1 MWRLDLPNSY
11 PVAGVK
17 RKTFYHL
24 SLSLPYIALLIS
36 VAFTYLAEGF
46 DILSSS
52 SPDLVSGTFM
62 FFALSAVIW
71 APLYTWMVAVM
82 LLWGRG
88 RSETEIRTLYL
99 LSPALL
105 SGAMGIPALL
115 VSLPESGL
123 FLLWGF
129 IRMNHLDFMIPVL
142 LKGYSVDD
150 AIAVVLVWGFM
161 AMLCLVIGYAFVGC
175 GLFLEKVMNHRGFF
189 LEEQPSSENLSG

>member
-46 DILSSS
+46 DVLSSP

-62 FFALSAVIW
+62 FFTLSAVIW

-88 RSETEIRTLYL
+88 RTETEIRTLYL

-175 GLFLEKVMNHRGFF
+175 GLFLEKVMNQRGFF
-189 LEEQPSSENLSG
+189 LEEQPSGEHLSG

>member
-1 MWRLDLPNSY
+1 MWRWDLPNSY

-46 DILSSS
+46 DVFS
-52 SPDLVSGTFM
+52 SPSPGFVTGTFM
-62 FFALSAVIW
+62 FFTFSAVIW
-71 APLYTWMVAVM
+71 APLYTWMVVVM

-88 RSETEIRTLYL
+88 RTETEIRTLYL

-115 VSLPESGL
+115 VGLPESGL

-129 IRMNHLDFMIPVL
+129 IHMNHLDFVTPIL
-142 LKGYSVDD
+142 LKEYSPDD
-150 AIAVVLVWGFM
+150 AMAIGLVWGFM
-161 AMLCLVIGYAFVGC
+161 AVLCLVIGYAFVGC
-175 GLFLEKVMNHRGFF
+175 GLLLERVMYRRGFF
-189 LEEQPSSENLSG
+189 QEEQPSGEIFPG